1 VRDLKARI
9 RVKPLLE
16 PENGLI
22 KERGEMRNRLT
33 EIKIYFYGIA
43 KSHCE
48 RVFSISAAG
57 REYYKITLYIRAH
70 MHCWPQTRIEGAKI
84 NSFE

>member
-1 VRDLKARI
+1 MRDLKARI

-22 KERGEMRNRLT
+22 KERGETRNRLT
-33 EIKIYFYGIA
+33 EIEIYFYGIA

-48 RVFSISAAG
+48 LILNISSG
-57 REYYKITLYIRAH
+57 T
-70 MHCWPQTRIEGAKI
+70 
-84 NSFE
+84 

>member
-1 VRDLKARI
+1 VRDLKAHI

-33 EIKIYFYGIA
+33 EIEIYFYGIA

-48 RVFSISAAG
+48 RILNICSG
-57 REYYKITLYIRAH
+57 
-70 MHCWPQTRIEGAKI
+70 M
-84 NSFE
+84 

>member
-1 VRDLKARI
+1 MLDPKAHI

-33 EIKIYFYGIA
+33 EIEIYFYGIA

-48 RVFSISAAG
+48 RILNICS
-57 REYYKITLYIRAH
+57 K
-70 MHCWPQTRIEGAKI
+70 M
-84 NSFE
+84 